1 MTMDQPQ
8 ARSTRPDDRSSST
21 IDITDREPAS
31 GERESLGELVAATTR
46 DLSALMRTEVELAKT
61 EIKEEVAEAGR
72 AGAMIGAGALVGYLA
87 LLLLLL
93 AAAWGIAEALDP
105 WAGLLI
111 VGIITAGVAAVL
123 VSIGRKKLAAVEAAP
138 NTIET
143 LQEDV
148 QWAKQQLS

>member
-1 MTMDQPQ
+1 
-8 ARSTRPDDRSSST
+8 
-21 IDITDREPAS
+21 
-31 GERESLGELVAATTR
+31 
-46 DLSALMRTEVELAKT
+46 
-61 EIKEEVAEAGR
+61 
-72 AGAMIGAGALVGYLA
+72 MIGAGGLVGYLA

-93 AAAWGIAEALDP
+93 AAAWGIAEVLEP

-111 VGIITAGVAAVL
+111 VGVVTAIVAAVL
-123 VSIGRKKLAAVEAAP
+123 ITTGRKKLAAVEAAP